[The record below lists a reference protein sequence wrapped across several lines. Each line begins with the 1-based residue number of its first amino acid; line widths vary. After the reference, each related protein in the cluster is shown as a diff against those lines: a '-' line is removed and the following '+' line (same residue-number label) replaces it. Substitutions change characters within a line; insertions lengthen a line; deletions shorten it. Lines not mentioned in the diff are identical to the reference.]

1 MKKLISALLAGAMVL
16 SLAACAKKNGLDAI
30 HDTVHEMAR
39 DEARHGRGLEGLLN
53 RYFK

>member
-1 MKKLISALLAGAMVL
+1 MWAKISCGQMVGKTK
-16 SLAACAKKNGLDAI
+16 SEEPANPHKIRVLDWNI
-30 HDTVHEMAR
+30 C